1 MRLFGPLFRIL
12 GLPILIRLL
21 LILAAVE
28 AIFLAES
35 FTTLMEDALRNDAV
49 ALDVGV
55 LLLLRMPRI
64 ADLALAIGVLIAVY
78 FVVSDARSR
87 GELVILASGGVRWS
101 RIVRLVLIMGLLGGA
116 ISFATAGFLS
126 PMARYAS
133 RIKMAELRSE
143 HIVSRIEHAG
153 PLESLQTIRDVTFI
167 ATPPPDSLTR
177 HGQLFIFQPD
187 LDGRWRAMQA
197 RNWVVT
203 DPDAIGQRKIELEDL
218 SAYEGP
224 YPKPT
229 TPMQSIS
236 TFAVRTADFSF
247 GMADVISPPR
257 RERSRT
263 EKMLGM
269 TPDETPRL
277 ARVVARALMV
287 PTAALLALA
296 AVVAGGGGLAR
307 YAALPLAAVLLMS
320 GDVLARGVVVGISA
334 DIGLLLSTL
343 LSFVVYLGPPLAY
356 LYYRGE
362 ALMIPQGRNA

>member
-1 MRLFGPLFRIL
+1 MRLFASLFHIL

-35 FTTLMEDALRNDAV
+35 FTTLMEEALRNDAM
-49 ALDVGV
+49 AADVGV
-55 LLLLRMPRI
+55 LLVLRMPRI

-87 GELVILASGGVRWS
+87 GELVILASAGVRWS
-101 RIVRLVLIMGLLGGA
+101 RIVQLVLILGLLGGA
-116 ISFATAGFLS
+116 VSFATAGFLS

-133 RIKMAELRSE
+133 RIKMAELRRD

-187 LDGRWRAMQA
+187 VDGLWRAMQA

-203 DPDAIGQRKIELEDL
+203 DPDDKGQRKIELEDL
-218 SAYEGP
+218 SAYEGA
-224 YPKPT
+224 YPAPAR
-229 TPMQSIS
+229 PMRSIS
-236 TFAVRTADFSF
+236 TFAVRSADFAF
-247 GMADVISPPR
+247 GMSDVTSPPK
-257 RERSRT
+257 RERSRAERILDIST
-263 EKMLGM
+263 E
-269 TPDETPRL
+269 ETPRL
-277 ARVVARALMV
+277 ARVMARALMV

-307 YAALPLAAVLLMS
+307 FVALPLAAVLLMS
-320 GDVLARGVVVGISA
+320 GDVMARAVVVGISA
-334 DIGLLLSTL
+334 DIGLALTAL
-343 LSFVVYLGPPLAY
+343 LSFVVYLAPPLAY
-356 LYYRGE
+356 LAYRGE
-362 ALMIPQGRNA
+362 TLMIPQGRGA